1 MGEKLYGIKRI
12 LLMLVLGSLLLG
24 CAKNGEK
31 ATEKTDAVMG
41 TILIQNIY
49 GSNGAAAAQ
58 RVRDRLLE
66 LEQES
71 LSRRIPDAEIALI
84 NQASKDALEQN
95 DPTKSQM
102 ITVELTDTL
111 WNWMEHTMAM
121 SRVSDGALD
130 VTLGTLTA
138 LWDIDAWASAQE
150 WQQYPLPTRNQIN
163 TALQRSGY
171 DKTLLENHFLT
182 MPVGTQLD
190 LGAVGKGIACD
201 EAAKILLADDK
212 ITGAIISVG
221 GSILTYGTKPDK
233 TPWVVGIVNP
243 RDTDHYLGRLTLRGQ
258 WCVATSGDYERYV
271 EVDGVRYHHILDPST
286 GYPANRDVMSVTI
299 LSKSGL
305 VSDALS
311 TACFVLGIQQGLELA
326 RNCGVEALLVDTAGN
341 IYMTDQMQ
349 DYFTR
354 SME

>member
-1 MGEKLYGIKRI
+1 MGEKFYGIKRI
-12 LLMLVLGSLLLG
+12 LLLLVFLSLQVG
-24 CAKNGEK
+24 CVKIGEEV
-31 ATEKTDAVMG
+31 TEKTDVVMG
-41 TILIQNIY
+41 TILTQSIY
-49 GSNGAAAAQ
+49 GSSGESAAQ
-58 RVRDRLLE
+58 RVRDRLME

-71 LSRRIPDAEIALI
+71 LSKRIPDTEIAQI
-84 NQASKDALEQN
+84 NQTSRDALEQN
-95 DPTKSQM
+95 DLAKSHM
-102 ITVELTDTL
+102 VTVELTDTL
-111 WNWMEHTMAM
+111 TNWMEQTMAL

-138 LWDIDAWASAQE
+138 LWDIDTWASSQE
-150 WQQYPLPTRNQIN
+150 WQQYPLPTRDQID
-163 TALQRSGY
+163 TALQSCGY
-171 DKTLLENHFLT
+171 DKSLLENNLLT
-182 MPVGTQLD
+182 MPVGTELD

-201 EAAKILLADDK
+201 EAAQILLEDDK

-258 WCVATSGDYERYV
+258 WCIATSGDYERYV

-286 GYPANRDVMSVTI
+286 GYPADRDVMSVTI

-341 IYMTDQMQ
+341 IYMTDHMQ

-354 SME
+354 AME